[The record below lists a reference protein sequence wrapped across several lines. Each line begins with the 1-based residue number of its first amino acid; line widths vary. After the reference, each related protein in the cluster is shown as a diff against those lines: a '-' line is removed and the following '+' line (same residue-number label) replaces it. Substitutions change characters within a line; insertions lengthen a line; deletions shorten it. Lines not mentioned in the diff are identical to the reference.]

1 MGTTN
6 LKSLI
11 IAASE
16 KVLMNE
22 VSNIKEIYPDSTIFE
37 SIEEFESHVV
47 DRAVEYLTDNY
58 PDEEEYDS
66 GTWMLS
72 TACYYE
78 GDWIF
83 LIDGEYY
90 FMDYCNWDNEE
101 ADDVQVYIWNHNLDE
116 FQQRLSEELGREVVV
131 EGNDVIKV
139 DSLNDIKE
147 TINDS
152 CYGYFNFSL
161 GMFDN
166 LKLYSNNKDFLEQLP
181 TEFEIYNENTETN
194 EVFIS
199 DKDEYGIIKIS
210 RPKDIIEENL
220 KIIFNKFA
228 DVEAVDK
235 ATYKV
240 KCDISYINEIKTVL
254 EWMKSNRIS
263 FYSKGYIDIIAK
275 NENKELP
282 DYGILVV
289 ILK

>member
-1 MGTTN
+1 MKTLRN
-6 LKSLI
+6 LVL
-11 IAASE
+11 AASE
-16 KVLMNE
+16 KVTMNG

-47 DRAVEYLTDNY
+47 DRAVEYLVDNY

-66 GTWMLS
+66 GTWMLP
-72 TACYYE
+72 TACDYE

-181 TEFEIYNENTETN
+181 TEFEMYNESTEIN
-194 EVFIS
+194 EVFLC
-199 DKDEYGIIKIS
+199 DKDEYGIVKIS
-210 RPKDIIEENL
+210 RPKDIIEANL

>member
-1 MGTTN
+1 M
-6 LKSLI
+6 
-11 IAASE
+11 
-16 KVLMNE
+16 V
-22 VSNIKEIYPDSTIFE
+22 
-37 SIEEFESHVV
+37 
-47 DRAVEYLTDNY
+47 DNY

-72 TACYYE
+72 TACDYE

-116 FQQRLSEELGREVVV
+116 FQQRLSEELRREVVV

-194 EVFIS
+194 EVFIC
-199 DKDEYGIIKIS
+199 DKDEYGIIKIN
-210 RPKDIIEENL
+210 RPKDIIEMNL
-220 KIIFNKFA
+220 KNVLNNFINI
-228 DVEAVDK
+228 EAVDEV
-235 ATYKV
+235 TYKV
-240 KCDISYINEIKTVL
+240 KCDMPYIKEIETVL
-254 EWMKSNRIS
+254 EWIKSNCIS
-263 FYSKGYIDIIAK
+263 FLNKGYIDIIVK
-275 NENKELP
+275 NKELANR
-282 DYGILVV
+282 GILLI

>member
-1 MGTTN
+1 MKT
-6 LKSLI
+6 LKDLVL
-11 IAASE
+11 AASE
-16 KVLMNE
+16 KIVMNE
-22 VSNIKEIYPDSTIFE
+22 VTNIEELYPNSTVFTNL
-37 SIEEFESHVV
+37 EEFESHVV
-47 DRAVEYLTDNY
+47 DRAVEYLVDNY

-72 TACYYE
+72 TACDYE

-131 EGNDVIKV
+131 EGNDIIKV

-181 TEFEIYNENTETN
+181 TEFEIYNESTETN
-194 EVFIS
+194 EVFLC

-210 RPKDIIEENL
+210 RPKDIIEANL
-220 KIIFNKFA
+220 KIIFNKFT
-228 DVEAVDK
+228 DVEAVDI
-235 ATYKV
+235 ATYKII
-240 KCDISYINEIKTVL
+240 CNMPYINEINTVL

-263 FYSKGYIDIIAK
+263 FFKKGYIDIIAK

-282 DYGILVV
+282 DCGILVI

>member
-1 MGTTN
+1 MKTLRN
-6 LKSLI
+6 LVL
-11 IAASE
+11 AASE
-16 KVLMNE
+16 KVTMNG

-47 DRAVEYLTDNY
+47 DRAVEYLVDNY

-72 TACYYE
+72 TACDYE

-101 ADDVQVYIWNHNLDE
+101 ADDVQVYIWNRNLDE

-181 TEFEIYNENTETN
+181 TEFEMYNESTEIN
-194 EVFIS
+194 EVFLC
-199 DKDEYGIIKIS
+199 DKDEYGIVKIS
-210 RPKDIIEENL
+210 RPKDIIEANL

>member
-1 MGTTN
+1 MKT
-6 LKSLI
+6 LKDLVL
-11 IAASE
+11 AASE
-16 KVLMNE
+16 KVVMNE
-22 VSNIKEIYPDSTIFE
+22 VSNIKELYPDSTVFTNL
-37 SIEEFESHVV
+37 EEFETHVV
-47 DRAVEYLTDNY
+47 DRAVEYLVDNY

-72 TACYYE
+72 TACDYE

-254 EWMKSNRIS
+254 EWMKSNHIS
-263 FYSKGYIDIIAK
+263 FLNKGYIDIIVK
-275 NENKELP
+275 NEELANRE
-282 DYGILVV
+282 ILVI

>member
-1 MGTTN
+1 MKTLRN
-6 LKSLI
+6 LVL
-11 IAASE
+11 AASE
-16 KVLMNE
+16 KVTMNG

-47 DRAVEYLTDNY
+47 DRAVEYLVDNY

-72 TACYYE
+72 TACDYE

-181 TEFEIYNENTETN
+181 TEFEMYNESTEIN
-194 EVFIS
+194 EVFLC
-199 DKDEYGIIKIS
+199 DKDEYGIVKIS
-210 RPKDIIEENL
+210 RPKDIIEANL